1 MLKQISNKR
10 IKEALRG
17 QDHSIVNANKDL
29 LPNFIII
36 GAAKSATTSLA
47 NALKLHPEIHISKPK
62 EPKFFG
68 RNFGKGW
75 DWYFSLFRKGEDAK
89 FRGEASTMYA
99 SKLQDFRKA
108 PKLMSMYIPNVK
120 LVYIVRHPLER
131 IVSQW
136 RHYSSPGRHP
146 EYSNFSELL
155 SNRRLR
161 KLIVGCSMYYQRLN
175 QYRAFFPD
183 HQIHCMTFEDLLES
197 PQECLHQLLH
207 FIGASPETDQML
219 DDNGCLPKD
228 NQAGEKGR
236 GHVDVPEW
244 PPKLKQ
250 QVIQIV
256 RPDAIKML
264 QYMGKPKDYW
274 TF

>member
-1 MLKQISNKR
+1 MLKKISNQR

-17 QDHSIVNANKDL
+17 HDHSIVNANKDL

-47 NALKLHPEIHISKPK
+47 NALKLHPDIHISKPK

-75 DWYFSLFRKGEDAK
+75 DWYFSLFRTRADAT

-108 PKLMSMYIPNVK
+108 PKLMSMYIPDVK
-120 LVYIVRHPLER
+120 LIYIVRHPLER

-146 EYSNFSELL
+146 EYSDFSELL
-155 SNRRLR
+155 SSRRLR
-161 KLIVGCSMYYQRLN
+161 KLIVGCSMYYQQLSRFREF
-175 QYRAFFPD
+175 YPD
-183 HQIHCMTFEDLLES
+183 KQIHCMTFEDLLS
-197 PQECLHQLLH
+197 DPKKSLRSTLKFLGVKPKIKKLLNAN
-207 FIGASPETDQML
+207 GDLPRVNEAGDKGRVYVEKPEWNPILKWRVSRIIRHDSEQML
-219 DDNGCLPKD
+219 DYL
-228 NQAGEKGR
+228 
-236 GHVDVPEW
+236 
-244 PPKLKQ
+244 
-250 QVIQIV
+250 
-256 RPDAIKML
+256 
-264 QYMGKPKDYW
+264 GKPKTYW
-274 TF
+274 NL